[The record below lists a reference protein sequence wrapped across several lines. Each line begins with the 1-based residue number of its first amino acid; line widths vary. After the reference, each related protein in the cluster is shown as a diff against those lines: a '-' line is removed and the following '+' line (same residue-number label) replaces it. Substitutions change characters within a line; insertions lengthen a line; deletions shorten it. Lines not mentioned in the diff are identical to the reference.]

1 MEIETNITFEE
12 KQENIMKIA
21 NNYLININ
29 VFLQK
34 INLFHQILQL
44 LKSSYITSNLNPP
57 FDSMNKI
64 LINFSN
70 QLIPIIE
77 NMENT
82 ILFVLNKIISDLQ
95 NNIQESS
102 KVFSKIKNYEL
113 EEIEIK
119 NKKNFNETEINKE
132 NKSKLVLIEK
142 DYNSFNHAV
151 KENDIQ
157 LSKYEIDSVKEII
170 EEEKIKYD
178 NIYNEMSSCIYDYTQ
193 INTII
198 SMFSKSIKAFS
209 ENLDYLSKNIDQE
222 MGKKNKK
229 EESILSKNII
239 GLQKIISTKKKEKY
253 LNVSFNFDEN
263 KEIDFEKNITKII
276 DSIINANNPIMS
288 KEIIN
293 IFNFLGININSKKKP
308 NCIKIFLDKISEL
321 CENNIISVK
330 NKNNFIH
337 LTNILNTILLR
348 DKSNANISYEIIT
361 ISNKIKYRNIF
372 LYKILQLY
380 ILCYIHHICAPNRH
394 CRT

>member
-1 MEIETNITFEE
+1 MEVETNITYEE

-77 NMENT
+77 KLENT

-132 NKSKLVLIEK
+132 NKSKLVLI
-142 DYNSFNHAV
+142 
-151 KENDIQ
+151 
-157 LSKYEIDSVKEII
+157 DS
-170 EEEKIKYD
+170 
-178 NIYNEMSSCIYDYTQ
+178 
-193 INTII
+193 
-198 SMFSKSIKAFS
+198 
-209 ENLDYLSKNIDQE
+209 
-222 MGKKNKK
+222 
-229 EESILSKNII
+229 
-239 GLQKIISTKKKEKY
+239 
-253 LNVSFNFDEN
+253 
-263 KEIDFEKNITKII
+263 
-276 DSIINANNPIMS
+276 
-288 KEIIN
+288 
-293 IFNFLGININSKKKP
+293 
-308 NCIKIFLDKISEL
+308 
-321 CENNIISVK
+321 
-330 NKNNFIH
+330 
-337 LTNILNTILLR
+337 
-348 DKSNANISYEIIT
+348 
-361 ISNKIKYRNIF
+361 
-372 LYKILQLY
+372 
-380 ILCYIHHICAPNRH
+380 
-394 CRT
+394 

>member
-132 NKSKLVLIEK
+132 NNPS
-142 DYNSFNHAV
+142 
-151 KENDIQ
+151 
-157 LSKYEIDSVKEII
+157 
-170 EEEKIKYD
+170 
-178 NIYNEMSSCIYDYTQ
+178 
-193 INTII
+193 INQ
-198 SMFSKSIKAFS
+198 
-209 ENLDYLSKNIDQE
+209 N
-222 MGKKNKK
+222 
-229 EESILSKNII
+229 
-239 GLQKIISTKKKEKY
+239 
-253 LNVSFNFDEN
+253 
-263 KEIDFEKNITKII
+263 
-276 DSIINANNPIMS
+276 
-288 KEIIN
+288 
-293 IFNFLGININSKKKP
+293 
-308 NCIKIFLDKISEL
+308 
-321 CENNIISVK
+321 
-330 NKNNFIH
+330 
-337 LTNILNTILLR
+337 
-348 DKSNANISYEIIT
+348 
-361 ISNKIKYRNIF
+361 
-372 LYKILQLY
+372 
-380 ILCYIHHICAPNRH
+380 
-394 CRT
+394 